1 MFENLW
7 ECLIIY
13 GSRQHLS
20 NFSPGQ
26 SSEKNLLNLRPFPN
40 TCEIISVGYVRLCTR
55 ECGTYFLQMHLFWRF
70 VLSELG
76 ISRLFSILYLLSSHA
91 TAARL
96 KRQKSQQKQSFFDF
110 KHILTG
116 RPRPN
121 I

>member
-1 MFENLW
+1 MGDYLGGICAFVHAGMW
-7 ECLIIY
+7 
-13 GSRQHLS
+13 
-20 NFSPGQ
+20 
-26 SSEKNLLNLRPFPN
+26 
-40 TCEIISVGYVRLCTR
+40 
-55 ECGTYFLQMHLFWRF
+55 HLFPPNASILALRVIRARNF
-70 VLSELG
+70 AA
-76 ISRLFSILYLLSSHA
+76 FSILYLLSSHA